1 MVQLGL
7 VTVGGFLLGL
17 AALWLLTAG
26 AAGTLLSGG
35 FGAGMSL
42 FPIILACGGAGLVAA
57 GLCHTHRPE

>member
-1 MVQLGL
+1 MMQLGL
-7 VTVGGFLLGL
+7 VTAGGFLLSL

-42 FPIILACGGAGLVAA
+42 FPIVLAGVGAGLVVA
-57 GLCHTHRPE
+57 GLCHQLGRQ

>member
-7 VTVGGFLLGL
+7 VTVGGVLLGL

-26 AAGTLLSGG
+26 MAGTLLSGG

-42 FPIILACGGAGLVAA
+42 LPIVLASVGAGLVVA
-57 GLCHTHRPE
+57 GLCHVHRPE